1 MFLLSN
7 FGIEKMFNLKPCI
20 MIFDL
25 ETKQRKEIWNY
36 LSEKLESYYANTEI
50 IDVVNNENRAEVL
63 KTIDAD
69 FNTAR
74 STEEA
79 IDKVVK
85 GLKQHAVHT
94 PHPLYYGMFNPR
106 SSFPSIVADAITAT
120 FNPQLAAWGHA
131 PYAVEIEHM
140 LIQEIGKK
148 FGYEQPNIDGVFTTG
163 GQEAN
168 LTALLTALNNK
179 FSDYADE
186 GLHAVSGT
194 PIIYCSKASH
204 HATIKAA
211 KICGLGINSVKY
223 IEVDDN
229 QKMIPFKLENEIL
242 NDLSKGKIPLMIVST
257 MGTTGAGA
265 IDPINEIS
273 VIAKKYSI
281 WLHADAAYGGA
292 VVLTQKYK
300 YLQKGIEKAD
310 SITFDA
316 HKWLSVPMATSM
328 FITKHRNILSKTFS
342 ITANFMPQEE
352 DDISKLGSYTHSI
365 QWSRRFIGLKLYMPL
380 LVFGWKGFDETIS
393 HQMKMGQLLK
403 RKLEAN
409 NWKLYNNTELP
420 IACFTDVEFENEPE
434 FSTYIYESFLE
445 TGEAWLINYPVGNKF
460 TLRACIT
467 NYNTTEAHLDK
478 LINLLNKKR
487 AIYKKEHNLVTI

>member
-1 MFLLSN
+1 
-7 FGIEKMFNLKPCI
+7 

-25 ETKQRKEIWNY
+25 ETKQRKEIWNH
-36 LSEKLESYYANTEI
+36 LSQKLESYYANTESI
-50 IDVVNNENRAEVL
+50 HVVSNADRPGVL
-63 KTIDAD
+63 KSIDAD
-69 FNTAR
+69 FNMAR
-74 STEEA
+74 TTEAA
-79 IDKVVK
+79 IDKVIQ

-94 PHPLYYGMFNPR
+94 PHPAYYGMFNPR
-106 SSFPSIVADAITAT
+106 PSFPSIVADAITAT

-148 FGYEQPNIDGVFTTG
+148 FGYKQPHIDGVFTTG

-179 FSDYADE
+179 FPDYAEE
-186 GLHAVSGT
+186 GLHAVSGA
-194 PIIYCSKASH
+194 PIIYCSEASH

-223 IEVDDN
+223 IAVDDK
-229 QKMIPFKLENEIL
+229 QQMIPFILENEIL
-242 NDLSKGKIPLMIVST
+242 NDLSHGKIPLMVVAT

-273 VIAKKYSI
+273 GIAKKYNL

-292 VVLTQKYK
+292 VVLTEQYK
-300 YLQKGIEKAD
+300 FLQKGIEKAD

-328 FITKHRNILSKTFS
+328 FITKHRNMLSKTFS

-352 DDISKLGSYTHSI
+352 EDLSKLGSYTHSI

-380 LVFGWKGFDETIS
+380 LVFGWKGFDKTIT

-403 RKLEAN
+403 HKLVAN

-420 IACFTDVEFENEPE
+420 IACFTDVEFEDKPE
-434 FSTYIYESFLE
+434 FSKYIYNSFLE
-445 TGEAWLINYPVGNKF
+445 TGDAWIINYPVGNTF

-467 NYNTTEAHLDK
+467 NYNTTEAHLDR
-478 LINLLNKKR
+478 LINALNKKR
-487 AIYKKEHNLVTI
+487 SLYKKTHHLITV